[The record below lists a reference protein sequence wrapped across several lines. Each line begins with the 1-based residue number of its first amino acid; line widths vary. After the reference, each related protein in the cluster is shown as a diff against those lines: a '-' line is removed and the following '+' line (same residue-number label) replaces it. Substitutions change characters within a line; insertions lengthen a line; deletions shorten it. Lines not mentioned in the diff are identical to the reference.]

1 MTTGP
6 ISPDTVMNDVGEH
19 TKINTIDPT
28 LETDTAEIL
37 LHEHAAH
44 LLLRRVKH
52 RLDIITAQPAPLLT
66 LVVGR
71 SQ

>member
-6 ISPDTVMNDVGEH
+6 TSPNTVMNGVEEH
-19 TKINTIDPT
+19 TKINMIDHT

-52 RLDIITAQPAPLLT
+52 RLDIITAQPAPLLI
-66 LVVGR
+66 LVLGR